1 MATLSQRSS
10 TADGTVESGP
20 AVNWN
25 STRAGTGLSA
35 NTSNAED
42 TILATLSGANHTT
55 RQAFFDFD
63 TSSLTAGATVS
74 AAVLTLYGNGNVEA
88 DTNNTNL
95 SARIYDWSSGGLTT
109 ADYRDGTAAAWTG
122 LSVFATFD
130 VGSWNQTD
138 TVANN
143 FTSDAGAP
151 ALVSKT
157 ATTYIIVAND
167 RIGNST
173 APTGANQVATYFAD
187 ETGTA
192 SDPLLTVTYTV
203 VTNVSITSVTATAT
217 AEAPLPT
224 PVIAPDSVTA
234 TATSAANAPTMNHS
248 LDSVAAIATA
258 AAQLPVPVIAVD
270 SVAATATADAQI
282 PVIDTGGGG
291 TDATVTS
298 ETATATATA
307 NAPTMDHTLDSVT
320 ATATAQGET
329 PTPTVAPNAETA
341 TATASAES
349 PTMDHAL
356 DSVTATSTAE
366 ANAPG
371 MSLAE
376 NSVTATASAEA
387 HSPTPSIAVD
397 GITATATA
405 EAHAPGMSLAEN
417 SVTATATA
425 EAHAPIPTI
434 EISSET
440 ATATAQAHAPTLLVV
455 PGPAEIDID
464 FHQTYRVRLHLPNV
478 ADGTVEIGK
487 TYDLTLAEITPEH
500 AIELGI
506 GNTYALEITM
516 SNETCYVGTAMTSTA
531 TFTTVD
537 GGTAV
542 DPTAIQAKWKRDGG
556 AGVAGRLTPYIY
568 GTDAEIVKDS
578 TGVYHIALTA
588 DAEGVWTVA
597 WKGTGAAVVVNQDTF
612 RAIPSIFD

>member
-192 SDPLLTVTYTV
+192 SDPLLTVTYTPGATTITTAAPTALATSLKTPSLKITINAASPTALTTTKFVPVLNSKIVTASPSALILSPQVITVSNGADTTLEPGNASLV
-203 VTNVSITSVTATAT
+203 VTGQAPNLRLTLTMASPSALTTTRLTPNLRISIVTASPSSLVTTKFTPTLLHTLNMAAPTALTLTRQTPRVSFGYVPGIGTLTLTGISGPTLLSAINLLTASLTLSGKQVFIDPIPGTASLVITLQTPTLTAT
-217 AEAPLPT
+217 VDAFGR
-224 PVIAPDSVTA
+224 VVRF
-234 TATSAANAPTMNHS
+234 N
-248 LDSVAAIATA
+248 
-258 AAQLPVPVIAVD
+258 AVD
-270 SVAATATADAQI
+270 TSNN
-282 PVIDTGGGG
+282 G
-291 TDATVTS
+291 TIS
-298 ETATATATA
+298 F
-307 NAPTMDHTLDSVT
+307 
-320 ATATAQGET
+320 
-329 PTPTVAPNAETA
+329 TPTV
-341 TATASAES
+341 
-349 PTMDHAL
+349 
-356 DSVTATSTAE
+356 
-366 ANAPG
+366 
-371 MSLAE
+371 
-376 NSVTATASAEA
+376 
-387 HSPTPSIAVD
+387 VD
-397 GITATATA
+397 
-405 EAHAPGMSLAEN
+405 N
-417 SVTATATA
+417 
-425 EAHAPIPTI
+425 
-434 EISSET
+434 
-440 ATATAQAHAPTLLVV
+440 
-455 PGPAEIDID
+455 
-464 FHQTYRVRLHLPNV
+464 
-478 ADGTVEIGK
+478 
-487 TYDLTLAEITPEH
+487 
-500 AIELGI
+500 
-506 GNTYALEITM
+506 
-516 SNETCYVGTAMTSTA
+516 VGTILFIPANVSQEGTMAFTVTNTSEE
-531 TFTTVD
+531 
-537 GGTAV
+537 GTISFDV
-542 DPTAIQAKWKRDGG
+542 TSSSI
-556 AGVAGRLTPYIY
+556 
-568 GTDAEIVKDS
+568 
-578 TGVYHIALTA
+578 
-588 DAEGVWTVA
+588 
-597 WKGTGAAVVVNQDTF
+597 
-612 RAIPSIFD
+612 IFDVEEA